1 MNYAVT
7 FEGIVSV
14 FKIKMTV
21 HLIVV
26 PMLIL
31 MMSSF
36 ASAAPNTQPDRV
48 KLSIEKYL
56 SPHLSNPERR
66 DQNEGVKVGEYQ
78 AEIWRY
84 ESFERGDLE
93 RKLCLAMRSLIFG
106 RVPSNEGVK
115 SIFNRHSSLRE
126 ISLIFYRLETSVT
139 PDLDGYYKQTQ
150 QTQITAR
157 LTLQRDRLFHLNLKL
172 LDQSLKG
179 SQCVTR
185 GKEILSDVWISEKIL
200 ERRESLKIAEV
211 EVRARFPLPKPGKAS
226 LTD

>member
-1 MNYAVT
+1 
-7 FEGIVSV
+7 
-14 FKIKMTV
+14 MTA
-21 HLIVV
+21 HLIVISL
-26 PMLIL
+26 LIL
-31 MMSSF
+31 MVNPLSI
-36 ASAAPNTQPDRV
+36 AAPNTQPNTV
-48 KLSIEKYL
+48 KVSIENHL

-66 DQNEGVKVGEYQ
+66 DQNEGIKVGEYQ

-93 RKLCLAMRSLIFG
+93 RKLCLAVRSLIFG
-106 RVPSNEGVK
+106 RVLSNKGVK

-126 ISLIFYRLETSVT
+126 ISLIFYRLETSVN
-139 PDLDGYYKQTQ
+139 PDLYGSYKQTQ

-179 SQCVTR
+179 APCVTR
-185 GKEILSDVWISEKIL
+185 AKEILSDVWISEKIL

-211 EVRARFPLPKPGKAS
+211 EVRARFPLPKRGKAS
-226 LTD
+226 STD